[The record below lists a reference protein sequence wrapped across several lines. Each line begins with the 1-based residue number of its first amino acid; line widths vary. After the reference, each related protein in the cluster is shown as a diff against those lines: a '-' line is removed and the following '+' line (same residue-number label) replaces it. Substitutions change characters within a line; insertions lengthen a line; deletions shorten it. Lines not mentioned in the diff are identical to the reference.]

1 MKSADRLLILV
12 VVFILLGAYL
22 WQNNHNQY
30 PDQNLYVEG
39 IGKAMV
45 KPDTLTINFA
55 LTAKGESTKLAQ
67 AEMGEQ
73 VAKFQELLAQ
83 QEVPKEKIKTESI
96 YVSEEYEWKESGR
109 VFLGY
114 QAYTNISVSLQG
126 SDFEKKGGIL
136 IQSASDI
143 GNIQV
148 NNSYFSTKNPDLAN
162 NEAREKA
169 FENAKGKAE
178 QLAKLSGR
186 KLGKVL
192 TIYETTQDYGYT
204 PIMKNMA
211 MKEMVSMDSAV
222 AEESLL
228 SAGEDEV
235 QRSLGVTFKLK

>member
-12 VVFILLGAYL
+12 VVLILLGAYL

-67 AEMGEQ
+67 AEMGEK

-83 QEVPKEKIKTESI
+83 QEIPKEKIKTESI

-114 QAYTNISVSLQG
+114 QANTSISVSLQG
-126 SDFEKKGGIL
+126 PDFEKKGGIL
-136 IQSASDI
+136 IQSVSDI

-169 FENAKGKAE
+169 FENAKEKAE

-192 TIYETTQDYGYT
+192 NVYETTQDYGYT
-204 PIMKNMA
+204 PIMRNMA
-211 MKEMVSMDSAV
+211 MKEMAMDSGI